1 VERALLR
8 MRYKFRTTL
17 ASLRVLVMKDRGS
30 FFEFEDSM
38 AVWLLVFDALIDG
51 LLGITTM

>member
-1 VERALLR
+1 VEIALLR

-17 ASLRVLVMKDRGS
+17 AGLRVLVMKDRGS

-51 LLGITTM
+51 LLGIITM

>member
-1 VERALLR
+1 
-8 MRYKFRTTL
+8 
-17 ASLRVLVMKDRGS
+17 MKDRGS

-51 LLGITTM
+51 LLGIITM